1 MRSRSNSAR
10 LATTLFTSSAS
21 GPRAPPAPCKI
32 TSSTLACLSQS
43 LSRTQSDIL
52 RASRSRLVTTTTSTR
67 LCTHHESSRR
77 SAGRSRLPPL
87 TPRSSKCSSRAT
99 QPSYCMARTA
109 PCFASRH
116 CRPALACHWQA
127 CSVAPRSARAA
138 RRTRSGP
145 AHRARPTG
153 GCRWRSGGRGGRRR
167 RSSWAPPRGVPAS
180 MAVSGCST
188 FDSWRLLARLL
199 VGSPVTELGRR

>member
-1 MRSRSNSAR
+1 MRRQETPAVALMVDASSVHPASDLLLGAR
-10 LATTLFTSSAS
+10 RQTL
-21 GPRAPPAPCKI
+21 GEQRV
-32 TSSTLACLSQS
+32 LLDEGVDGS

-67 LCTHHESSRR
+67 PCTHHESRRR
-77 SAGRSRLPPL
+77 SAGPRGCRRSRRDR
-87 TPRSSKCSSRAT
+87 RSARRGR
-99 QPSYCMARTA
+99 PSPRTA
-109 PCFASRH
+109 W
-116 CRPALACHWQA
+116 PAR
-127 CSVAPRSARAA
+127 SPRSARAA

-145 AHRARPTG
+145 ARRARPTG
-153 GCRWRSGGRGGRRR
+153 GCRWRSEGRGGRRR
-167 RSSWAPPRGVPAS
+167 RSSWAPLRGVPAS